1 MPDLLLLLLPPL
13 CLWGLRFAKPFG
25 KQVNT
30 DCLSPDRTASVRGLL
45 ALLVIFVHVGQY
57 APGGP
62 VTTLLSRTGYLI
74 VAVFFFL
81 TGYSLQSRHM
91 AQKDYA
97 RGFLLKRL
105 RLVAL
110 PYLVLTG
117 IYWSYYLWM
126 GRSYDLKYVLN
137 RFLQGN
143 PLVSFSWYILAVLSF
158 YLAFWLLM
166 RLCRKNHK
174 AMLLGGLVWFGL
186 HTTACVILKF
196 SSFWYVSA
204 LCPVVGMA
212 WAIYKERIEAL
223 LQKRYFALLAAGAAA
238 LGLSFLLDQLI
249 NVPVLSEMIKV
260 ISAGLFAVVFVMV
273 LYKVRFGNPALQL
286 LGQLSMELYLT
297 QGLSLMLLR
306 SRLIPIRSPF
316 WYALCTLPVTVILA
330 TVVYIAFKG
339 FPKLSSKAQPK
350 KKRK

>member
-1 MPDLLLLLLPPL
+1 MPDLLLLLLPLL
-13 CLWGLRFAKPFG
+13 CLWGLGLAKPFG
-25 KQVNT
+25 KQLNK
-30 DCLSPDRTASVRGLL
+30 DCLSPERTASVRGLL

-62 VTTLLSRTGYLI
+62 VMELLSGTGYLI

-81 TGYSLQSRHM
+81 TGYSLQSRHL

-110 PYLVLTG
+110 PYIVLTG

-126 GRSYDLKYVLN
+126 GRSYDLKYVLA
-137 RFLQGN
+137 RFWQGN

-166 RLCRKNHK
+166 RLCRQNYK

-186 HTTACVILKF
+186 HTVVCVVLGY
-196 SSFWYVSA
+196 SAFWYVSA

-212 WAIYKERIEAL
+212 WAIYREKIEAL
-223 LQKRYFALLAAGAAA
+223 LQKRYFAVLAAVAVA
-238 LGLSFLLDQLI
+238 LVLSFLLDGLI
-249 NVPVLSEMIKV
+249 HAPVLSEMIKV
-260 ISAGLFAVVFVMV
+260 ISAGLFAAAFALV

-286 LGQLSMELYLT
+286 LGQMSMEIYLT
-297 QGLSLMLLR
+297 QGLALMLLR
-306 SRLIPIRSPF
+306 SRLFPIRSPF
-316 WYALCTLPVTVILA
+316 WYALLTLPVTVILA
-330 TVVYIAFKG
+330 AVVHIAFKG
-339 FPKLSSKAQPK
+339 LPKRSSKTQPK
-350 KKRK
+350 KRRK

>member
-1 MPDLLLLLLPPL
+1 MPDLLLLLLPLL
-13 CLWGLRFAKPFG
+13 CLWGLSFVKPFG
-25 KQVNT
+25 KQLNT
-30 DCLSPDRTASVRGLL
+30 DCLSPERTASVRGLL
-45 ALLVIFVHVGQY
+45 ALLVIFIHVGQY

-62 VTTLLSRTGYLI
+62 VMTLLSRTGYLI

-81 TGYSLQSRHM
+81 TGYGLQSRHM
-91 AQKDYA
+91 AQRDYA

-126 GRSYDLKYVLN
+126 GRSYDLKYVLT
-137 RFLQGN
+137 RFWQGN
-143 PLVSFSWYILAVLSF
+143 PLVSFSWYILAVFSF

-166 RLCRKNHK
+166 RLCRRNYK

-186 HTTACVILKF
+186 HTAVCAALGYGA
-196 SSFWYVSA
+196 FWYVSA

-212 WAIYKERIEAL
+212 WAVYRKKLEDL
-223 LQKRYFALLAAGAAA
+223 LQKRYFAVLAAVAAA
-238 LGLSFLLDQLI
+238 LVLSFLLDGLL
-249 NVPVLSEMIKV
+249 NTPVLSEMIKV
-260 ISAGLFAVVFVMV
+260 ASAGLFAAAFALV

-286 LGQLSMELYLT
+286 LGQMSMELYLT
-297 QGLSLMLLR
+297 QGLALMVLR

-316 WYALCTLPVTVILA
+316 WYALWALPVTVILA
-330 TVVYIAFKG
+330 AVVHIAFKG
-339 FPKLSSKAQPK
+339 LPRLSAKPQPK
-350 KKRK
+350 RNRK